1 MVDELVA
8 RTQVPEIKEPVL
20 AVVSPHAGY
29 PYSGPVAAYSYAVLK
44 GRKFARVVVISPSH
58 FEGFSFASVYQ
69 GDAYATSPGNIPVD
83 KLFAAQLAE
92 SNPLIKL
99 STRGHGHVE
108 GRGEHSLEV
117 ELPFLER
124 VLRNFKLVP
133 IVMGEQSYA
142 TSRAGGCCF
151 G

>member
-1 MVDELVA
+1 MAPGEKTSQRVPPTRSSRWMRSEVQMLSTGAFYPADSKELEKMVDELVA

-69 GDAYATSPGNIPVD
+69 GSRSISC
-83 KLFAAQLAE
+83 LQL
-92 SNPLIKL
+92 NW
-99 STRGHGHVE
+99 
-108 GRGEHSLEV
+108 
-117 ELPFLER
+117 
-124 VLRNFKLVP
+124 
-133 IVMGEQSYA
+133 Q
-142 TSRAGGCCF
+142 RAIR
-151 G
+151 

>member
-1 MVDELVA
+1 MADELVA
-8 RTQVPEIKEPVL
+8 RTEVPEIKEPVL

-44 GRKFARVVVISPSH
+44 GRKFACVVVISPSH

-69 GDAYATSPGNIPVD
+69 GDAYATSPGNIPLD

-99 STRGHGHVE
+99 STAATAT
-108 GRGEHSLEV
+108 L
-117 ELPFLER
+117 R
-124 VLRNFKLVP
+124 VAENIHWKLN
-133 IVMGEQSYA
+133 SRSWSACCA
-142 TSRAGGCCF
+142 TSSLYLS
-151 G
+151 